1 MREKTLYFATNK
13 TLSIRAEEQ
22 HYIYNEQTTVP
33 FVLRNNILFTMN
45 KPLFHSCWYLD
56 EAPTHGEVTCTYPYK
71 VCRWADVG
79 NSHQSDPKPSNLEIE
94 SRTKIPKCY
103 PCAYSRRPPKRSEVV
118 VCRSLHCVGQV
129 GRGLPDVDGVK
140 AGRRV
145 NNVTLTATTIM
156 KARAKPPP

>member
-1 MREKTLYFATNK
+1 MNK
-13 TLSIRAEEQ
+13 HCSAR
-22 HYIYNEQTTVP
+22 V
-33 FVLRNNILFTMN
+33 RSNIIFTMN
-45 KPLFHSCWYLD
+45 KTLFDSCWYLD
-56 EAPTHGEVTCTYPYK
+56 EAPTHGEVTCTDPYK

-79 NSHQSDPKPSNLEIE
+79 NSHQSDPKPSNLEIK
-94 SRTKIPKCY
+94 SQTKIPKCY
-103 PCAYSRRPPKRSEVV
+103 PCTYSRRPPKRSEVV

-156 KARAKPPP
+156 KARAKPPPWSFTPLRMANHRMTALYHDTPRQTEV